1 MQIDMSEL
9 FFGQGTGHS
18 IMLLAFVI
26 ATGLLLGRIK
36 VKGVSLGSTWI
47 LFVGIFMSHFGFRA
61 DASLLHFLKEFGL
74 ILFVFSIGLQVGP
87 GFFHSFKKGGLTLNL
102 LAICPVLFGVITT
115 YVIHLVTGE
124 SLPTMVGVMS
134 GAVTNTPG
142 LGAAQQTF
150 LDATSGSFLHEIN
163 SSEVASSLASG
174 YAVAYPIGVL
184 GVILVLMLTKVIFK
198 IDVKKEAEKLDSED
212 TGIDSAVRIA
222 FQVKNPAI
230 FGKTIMEVDKS
241 ITNRFV
247 ISRVGRPNG
256 NIEMPLSTTVLN
268 EGDKVLVVTSQA
280 SVDVITMLFGE
291 AIPMDNAL
299 WNKHDTSLNAKR
311 LLITKSSL
319 TGKKL
324 KDLKI
329 RSTYGVS
336 VTRVTR
342 AGVDLVANPNLIL
355 QMGDNILVVGPQS
368 AIDKVARLVGNTQS
382 GLSHP
387 NLIPIFFGIALG
399 VFFGSIPFKFPGI
412 PQAIKLGLAGGPLI
426 IAILISY
433 FGPRMKVTTYT
444 TESANM
450 MLREIGISIFLAAVG
465 LGAGENFV
473 SSIANGGYWWI
484 LYGAIITIVPTFLIA
499 LIGRLA
505 FKLNFYQIC
514 GLISGGC
521 TNPPVL
527 AFSQNAYG
535 TDYTSVN
542 YATVYP
548 LTMFMRV
555 LVAQLLILIAVA

>member
-1 MQIDMSEL
+1 
-9 FFGQGTGHS
+9 
-18 IMLLAFVI
+18 MLLAFVI
-26 ATGLLLGRIK
+26 ATGLLLGRLK
-36 VKGVSLGSTWI
+36 FKGVSLGSTWI

-87 GFFHSFKKGGLTLNL
+87 GFFHSFKKGGLPLNL
-102 LAICPVLFGVITT
+102 LAIGLVLLGVITT
-115 YVIHLVTGE
+115 YVIHLISKE

-142 LGAAQQTF
+142 LGAAQQTY
-150 LDATSGSFLHEIN
+150 LDATAGSFVHEIN
-163 SSEVASSLASG
+163 TSEVASSLASG

-184 GVILVLMLTKVIFK
+184 GVILVLMLTKFIFK
-198 IDVKKEAEKLDSED
+198 VDTKKEAEKLDSED

-222 FQVKNPAI
+222 FRIKNPAI

-247 ISRVGRPNG
+247 ISRVCRPDG
-256 NIEMPLSTTVLN
+256 SIEMPLSTTVLN
-268 EGDKVLVVTSQA
+268 EGDRVLVVTSQA
-280 SVDVITMLFGE
+280 STDVITMLFGE

-299 WNKHDTSLNAKR
+299 WNKQDTSLNAKR

-368 AIDKVARLVGNTQS
+368 AIDKVSKLVGNTQS
-382 GLSHP
+382 GLAHP

-399 VFFGSIPFKFPGI
+399 VFFGSMPFKFPGI

-473 SSIANGGYWWI
+473 SSIVNGGYWWI

-499 LIGRLA
+499 VIGRLA

-527 AFSQNAYG
+527 AFAQNAYG
-535 TDYTSVN
+535 TDYTSVS

-555 LVAQLLILIAVA
+555 LVAQILILIAVA